1 MKNYRLKAS
10 NSGFPGLKLSI
21 PVLWAD
27 KQKRP
32 LTVMTDF
39 PDSKA
44 AYTITPVTASVG
56 LHHLVTS

>member
-21 PVLWAD
+21 RVLWAD
-27 KQKRP
+27 KHKRP

-44 AYTITPVTASVG
+44 AYTIRM
-56 LHHLVTS
+56 LDL